1 MLVDPKYS
9 RWPGCRHFPARFL
22 GPKAPVHHSVQVKG
36 KGDHAEG
43 RLGVDIILVERQQP
57 DYDTARY
64 AGMAFLRA
72 KAELYRDQDT
82 KTDWIFLTQEDF
94 KTRCRSIT
102 TAEGRALDDG
112 YILGSVVNLRI
123 SVSKPLFPSFRRK
136 RETRIR

>member
-1 MLVDPKYS
+1 MEPV
-9 RWPGCRHFPARFL
+9 L

-112 YILGSVVNLRI
+112 YILGDDAEYYRALGRRRMTQLHTRWANDCSSTLR
-123 SVSKPLFPSFRRK
+123 P
-136 RETRIR
+136 